1 MSERLNWGLIGGGEG
16 SQIGFAH
23 RIGAELDGKFK
34 FAGSSF
40 GKILDGIGLNK
51 DRPVLNTAIIAA
63 LNSIFVDGTYSNLL
77 KKWNLEGASL

>member
-34 FAGSSF
+34 FAAGALDLDCLLYTSPSPRDQLQSRMPSS
-40 GKILDGIGLNK
+40 
-51 DRPVLNTAIIAA
+51 A
-63 LNSIFVDGTYSNLL
+63 
-77 KKWNLEGASL
+77 